1 VACKSIGVIDVVV
14 GASSRQTSLLLS
26 VLVNSLF
33 IRLFQRRWRHRR
45 YTAAVVA
52 AAAAMWLVSDNLP
65 ECRLHRY
72 LGLVTDVRSY
82 IATVCS
88 VVARASVVHTAI
100 HDDVR

>member
-1 VACKSIGVIDVVV
+1 MACKSIGVIDVVV
-14 GASSRQTSLLLS
+14 RASSRQTSLLLS
-26 VLVNSLF
+26 LLVNSLF

-45 YTAAVVA
+45 YTAA